1 MLALGATT
9 NTEAADTGGLITSK
23 FAKRIHAGGSAGVCI
38 SSRDGTSTDTDH
50 SA

>member
-1 MLALGATT
+1 MLALGAAT
-9 NTEAADTGGLITSK
+9 NTEAADSGGLITTQ
-23 FAKRIHAGGSAGVCI
+23 FAKQTHAGGAAGVCI